1 MNTQN
6 DERNGFELLQTAPAS
21 HGMRATIAIP
31 LYNNARWI
39 GAQLDS
45 LFAQWR
51 PEYELIV
58 IDDGSQDGGLDVV
71 MNRLSARPD
80 IVATVL
86 RHGQSRGSAL
96 VDAFARYSSAPVIIQ
111 ADSDDIALPGRLD
124 TILACF
130 DHDPR
135 CRLVSSNAVLLSE
148 GGVPMGI
155 LDPLHGDRVVDWNDP
170 IPVLWGALWF
180 GATLAYHRAIFE
192 AFPPMDTEL
201 CPYGFD
207 IIAPLRATLLGT
219 HHLIARPLVG
229 WRQHANNTHRR
240 VGATSSTA
248 IAEENYSAQVL
259 MVKAQSIRDALWLRD
274 RSTQQDAAR
283 IDTIVARCQQ
293 QFLQQFEHWARVRN
307 GLDQAGGDVPRAR
320 NLINGKPLP
329 DIPPIITLPTAGPWP
344 LERQTPLT
352 QALSHWP
359 GFNAAEDFHVWTQR
373 QALAVLRITMPDAV
387 ALAITIGSHSS
398 LPKARAFV
406 SINAGEEI
414 EVPLTQNSR
423 CVVEVPLKTRNEE
436 TLPWA
441 GLTMLSIRVPAADAP
456 SNTFP
461 NNPDTRILGAAI
473 YALEIISGRGES
485 VPHLGEL
492 LNRIAEQQGDWKL
505 ESGPLTPI
513 TNGWLSER
521 EMRLLYGF
529 ARVLDGPMLEMGAW
543 VGRSTSVLARA
554 VRDAGC
560 EKRFVSTEIQPL
572 LEDFQSVGE
581 DVHYLSPQCGGQSI
595 GHISA
600 AFFDAD
606 IAPVL
611 KAEGGVIGTLKRNLD
626 ELGLLPYVTIH
637 VGDFATA
644 TDLGYN
650 FIFNDCAHNAVEI
663 ERSADGLRAFIGDRT
678 IIMAAHDHTP
688 EGEAMFRALFD
699 VHEAMCVDTLFVCRM
714 RNRSKQ

>member
-6 DERNGFELLQTAPAS
+6 DEQNGVEVVQIAPAS

-58 IDDGSQDGGLDVV
+58 VDDGSQDGGLDVV

-111 ADSDDIALPGRLD
+111 ADSDDITLPGRLD

-130 DHDPR
+130 DKDPR

-155 LDPLHGDRVVDWNDP
+155 LDSLHGDRIVDWNDP
-170 IPVLWGALWF
+170 IPVFWGALWY

-192 AFPPMDTEL
+192 AFPAMDTEL

-229 WRQHANNTHRR
+229 WRQHVNNTHRR
-240 VGATSSTA
+240 VGATSNTA
-248 IAEENYSAQVL
+248 IAEESYSALGL
-259 MVKAQSIRDALWLRD
+259 MVKAQAIRDAVWLRD
-274 RSTQQDAAR
+274 RSPPQDAAR
-283 IDTIVARCQQ
+283 IDVVVARCQQ
-293 QFLQQFEHWARVRN
+293 QFLEQFEHWARLRN
-307 GLDQAGGDVPRAR
+307 RLDQGGGDVPRAKG
-320 NLINGKPLP
+320 LPSGKPLP
-329 DIPPIITLPTAGPWP
+329 DIPPIITLSTAGPWP
-344 LERQTPLT
+344 FERQTPLV
-352 QALSHWP
+352 QALSRWT
-359 GFNAAEDFHVWTQR
+359 GFNTAEEFHVWTQR
-373 QALAVLRITMPDAV
+373 HALAVLRITMPDAV
-387 ALAITIGSHSS
+387 ALAITMSSHAS

-414 EVPLTQNSR
+414 EVPLPQNSR

-436 TLPWA
+436 RLPWA

-456 SNTFP
+456 STLFP
-461 NNPDTRILGAAI
+461 DNPDTRILGAAI
-473 YALEIISGRGES
+473 FSLEIISAQNKNI
-485 VPHLGEL
+485 PHLGEL
-492 LNRIAEQQGDWKL
+492 LNRIAEQKDDWKL
-505 ESGPLTPI
+505 PSGPLTPI

-529 ARVLDGPMLEMGAW
+529 ARVIDGPILEMGAW

-554 VRDAGC
+554 VRDSGC
-560 EKRFVSTEIQPL
+560 EKRFVSTEIDPL

-581 DVHYLSPQCGGQSI
+581 EVHYLSPQCGGQSI

-600 AFFDAD
+600 AVFDAD
-606 IAPVL
+606 VAPVL
-611 KAEGGVIGTLKRNLD
+611 KADGGVIGTLKRNLD

-644 TDLGYN
+644 PDLGYS
-650 FIFNDCAHNAVEI
+650 FIFNDCAHNAIEI
-663 ERSADGLRAFIGDRT
+663 ERSAAGLRAFIGDRT

-714 RNRSKQ
+714 RNRSQS